1 VPVRTRRRRRI
12 GAFALETV
20 IESKSV
26 PRTPRG
32 IAIAI
37 AIAMN
42 PARVRVYAFEGVI
55 PVIDPSAFV
64 HPSAVLLGDVIVGP
78 GCYVGPG
85 AVLRGDFGRIVMQRE
100 SNLQD
105 NCVVHSGPEI
115 DCTISERAH
124 IGHGAILHYCT
135 VGRDAL
141 VGMQAVVM
149 DRAVIGERA
158 IVAAMSFVKV
168 GAVIP
173 PLVLVAGVPGKVV
186 RELTEAD
193 LANKRGGTDLYVELA
208 QRCRQGLVATDPLT
222 APEPDRQRTRW
233 SF

>member
-1 VPVRTRRRRRI
+1 M
-12 GAFALETV
+12 
-20 IESKSV
+20 KS
-26 PRTPRG
+26 
-32 IAIAI
+32 
-37 AIAMN
+37 
-42 PARVRVYAFEGVI
+42 ARVKVYAFEGVV

-85 AVLRGDFGRIVMQRE
+85 AVLRGDFGRIVMERD
-100 SNLQD
+100 SNVQD

-115 DCTISERAH
+115 DCLISERAH

-135 VGRDAL
+135 VARDAL

-149 DRAVIGERA
+149 DKAVVGERA

-168 GAVIP
+168 GAVVP
-173 PLVLVAGVPGKVV
+173 PMVLVAGVPAKVV

-208 QRCRQGLVATDPLT
+208 QRCLAGLESADPLT
-222 APEPDRQRTRW
+222 AVEPDRRRTRW